1 MLTIL
6 QGDAL
11 SVPISI
17 KLNGIEVTTADIQA
31 VKVTTGGIEKR
42 YPGEITY
49 DSTDADRRGGWRY
62 CGIAVSAHELVGNY
76 FVEVI

>member
-31 VKVTTGGIEKR
+31 VKVTMGGIESAILAR
-42 YPGEITY
+42 SHTTP
-49 DSTDADRRGGWRY
+49 ADF
-62 CGIAVSAHELVGNY
+62 SFH
-76 FVEVI
+76 

>member
-17 KLNGIEVTTADIQA
+17 KLNGKEVTTADFREYTSGQ
-31 VKVTTGGIEKR
+31 GHDG
-42 YPGEITY
+42 
-49 DSTDADRRGGWRY
+49 RR
-62 CGIAVSAHELVGNY
+62 
-76 FVEVI
+76 

>member
-17 KLNGIEVTTADIQA
+17 KLNGIEVTTADI
-31 VKVTTGGIEKR
+31 
-42 YPGEITY
+42 
-49 DSTDADRRGGWRY
+49 RRLKSRWAALR
-62 CGIAVSAHELVGNY
+62 SA
-76 FVEVI
+76 IPAR